1 MKAGK
6 VIGRHQHMPCLDP
19 LSKTSMKDNPAL
31 ELDCC
36 GAAERVRKA
45 GHPIPSDLVLG
56 PRSAMSAVPPS
67 LWLEHS
73 RFGPAPGYCG
83 IEGGARRR

>member
-45 GHPIPSDLVLG
+45 GHPIPSDLV
-56 PRSAMSAVPPS
+56 A
-67 LWLEHS
+67 
-73 RFGPAPGYCG
+73 
-83 IEGGARRR
+83 